1 MTADFVAVLA
11 VLLLSGGEQTD
22 AVSFLPPRDYFQSR
36 KIKVSTDSMMELA
49 ARPPA
54 DPKAQVQQLLALR
67 VLGEEAEA
75 LKDSPKYPQ
84 YRRTL
89 EDIAAGNKAQD
100 AAGFARDYAA
110 RTLARIDG
118 KHLPARR
125 PAALEE
131 GLGWFPE
138 NASVVA
144 MVRSHAPEPAAA
156 TPQAPLLFR
165 RFLSAHDREALF
177 PVLERIGN
185 VQVDRITA
193 AFGGDNGKDSSAD
206 SWLLVRVSGKVNQA
220 WLRSALAAHGAK
232 FTEARAAA
240 ERPVAVW
247 NTVAEAAALFDCE
260 PAALAVVGNTD
271 LLLVVAAKK
280 ERLGATLESTL
291 ARCRQPADGT
301 AFRRLL
307 KKVPPQSIAFLVG
320 EMKEEEVS
328 YSIQAQM
335 QRSAK
340 GLQLDAD
347 LAFATESEAE
357 QVETDLRQCQQRL
370 KEDVPLALV
379 AFGLAQAVDQTK
391 DKKDKLSMPEMDV
404 EAIIASL
411 ERIKFEAQGNKLRV
425 RAPVPTE
432 TWVGVFGLARGIEA
446 PPVGSLM
453 KESEKPEVIRTPPRV
468 TSPEPPRGDSTP
480 PAKPQYDPPS
490 PSPRH

>member
-36 KIKVSTDSMMELA
+36 KIQISTDSLMELA
-49 ARPPA
+49 AQTPA
-54 DPKAQVQQLLALR
+54 GPKAQVQQLLALR

-89 EDIAAGNKAQD
+89 EDIAAGHKAQD

-118 KHLPARR
+118 KQLPARR
-125 PAALEE
+125 PAPLEE
-131 GLGWFPE
+131 GFGWFPE
-138 NASVVA
+138 NALVVA
-144 MVRSHAPEPAAA
+144 MLRSHAPEPAAA
-156 TPQAPLLFR
+156 TPQAPRLFR
-165 RFLSAHDREALF
+165 RFLSAQDREALF

-193 AFGGDNGKDSSAD
+193 AFGGDQGKDSSAD
-206 SWLLVRVSGKVNQA
+206 SWLLVRVSGKVNQT
-220 WLRSALAAHGAK
+220 WLRSALAAHGAT
-232 FTEARAAA
+232 FTEARAAG
-240 ERPVAVW
+240 ERPVALW
-247 NTVAEAAALFDCE
+247 KQATGAAALFDCE
-260 PAALAVVGNTD
+260 AAALAVVGNTD

-280 ERLGATLESTL
+280 ECLGATLEGTL
-291 ARCRQPADGT
+291 ARCRQPGDGT
-301 AFRRLL
+301 AFRRQL

-320 EMKEEEVS
+320 EMKEEDAS
-328 YSIQAQM
+328 YSIQAQV
-335 QRSAK
+335 QRSSK

-347 LAFATESEAE
+347 IAFATESEAE
-357 QVETDLRQCQQRL
+357 AAETELRQCQGEL
-370 KEDVPLALV
+370 KETVPLALV
-379 AFGLAQAVDQTK
+379 ALGLAQVVDQKK
-391 DKKDKLSMPEMDV
+391 DKKDRLSMPEMNV

-411 ERIKFEAQGNKLRV
+411 ERIKFKAQGNKLRV

-432 TWVGVFGLARGIEA
+432 TWVGVFGLFRGIESLS
-446 PPVGSLM
+446 GSLM
-453 KESEKPEVIRTPPRV
+453 KESEKPGAIRTPSPA
-468 TSPEPPRGDSTP
+468 TSREPPGGDSTP